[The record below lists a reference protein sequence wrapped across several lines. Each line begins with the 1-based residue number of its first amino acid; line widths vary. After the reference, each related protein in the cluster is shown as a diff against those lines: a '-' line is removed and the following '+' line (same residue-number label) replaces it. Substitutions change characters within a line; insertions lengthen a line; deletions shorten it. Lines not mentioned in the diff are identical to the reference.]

1 MHPSFLLILS
11 LLLLSCNTSTNKD
24 LDESKTYSV
33 DESVWMKDSSE
44 QRIFVPE
51 EFVQGTA
58 NWNNLIDWSF
68 VYFSYLD
75 QSLQKENML
84 VDSVDVNNDKKADFL
99 FTQVRP
105 AQNSLNFL
113 FKKGNKGYSY
123 LGQINASQYKIVI
136 CPTEPNYILTTQ
148 HVSADE
154 QILELYSINYSLL
167 EKKGQSIQV
176 SKGQLY
182 KEANAILTDTTLS
195 ATLTRRE
202 PVIKMTA
209 SNLKSIFQF

>member
-1 MHPSFLLILS
+1 MPHSFLLILS
-11 LLLLSCNTSTNKD
+11 LLLLSCTTSTNKD
-24 LDESKTYSV
+24 LEESKTYSV

-44 QRIFVPE
+44 QSIFIPE
-51 EFVQGTA
+51 EFIKGTA
-58 NWNNLIDWSF
+58 NLKNVKDWSS
-68 VYFSYLD
+68 VYFTYLD

-148 HVSADE
+148 HVSTDE
-154 QILELYSINYSLL
+154 QVLELYSINQSLL
-167 EKKGQSIQV
+167 EKKGKSIQI

-182 KEANAILTDTTLS
+182 KEKNALLTDTTLIAVITS
-195 ATLTRRE
+195 SE
-202 PVIKMTA
+202 PIIKMA
-209 SNLKSIFQF
+209 VSNLKSIFQF

>member
-1 MHPSFLLILS
+1 MPHSFLLILS
-11 LLLLSCNTSTNKD
+11 LLLLSCTTSTNKD
-24 LDESKTYSV
+24 LEESKTYSV

-44 QRIFVPE
+44 QSIFIPE
-51 EFVQGTA
+51 EFIKGTA
-58 NWNNLIDWSF
+58 NLKNVKDWSS
-68 VYFSYLD
+68 VYFTYLD

-113 FKKGNKGYSY
+113 FKKGNKEYSY

-148 HVSADE
+148 HVSTDE
-154 QILELYSINYSLL
+154 QVLELYSINQSLL
-167 EKKGQSIQV
+167 EKKGKSIQI

-182 KEANAILTDTTLS
+182 KEKNALLTDTTLIAVITS
-195 ATLTRRE
+195 SE
-202 PVIKMTA
+202 PIIKMA
-209 SNLKSIFQF
+209 VSNLKSIFQF

>member
-1 MHPSFLLILS
+1 MNPNLLLILV
-11 LLLLSCNTSTNKD
+11 LLFLSCNTSTNKS
-24 LDESKTYSV
+24 LEESKTYSV

-44 QRIFVPE
+44 QSIFIPE
-51 EFVQGTA
+51 EFIKGTA
-58 NWNNLIDWSF
+58 NFNNVKDWSF
-68 VYFSYLD
+68 VYFTYLD

-84 VDSVDVNNDKKADFL
+84 VDSVDVNNDKKSDFL

-148 HVSADE
+148 HVSTDE
-154 QILELYSINYSLL
+154 QVLELYSINQSLL
-167 EKKGQSIQV
+167 EKKGKSIQI

-182 KEANAILTDTTLS
+182 KEENTLLTDTTLIAIITS
-195 ATLTRRE
+195 SE
-202 PVIKMTA
+202 PIIKMA
-209 SNLKSIFQF
+209 VSNLKSIFQF